1 MLKLWHDFD
10 TQGVP
15 GVNYNV
21 NSQRLSENASLAT
34 EIKSF
39 YFIYL
44 FFTDFISINIFDL
57 LDCHA
62 VKRGDNND
70 VWKMQLLSNSGPPWM
85 SIIDT
90 LHGD

>member
-1 MLKLWHDFD
+1 MLKLWHVFD

-15 GVNYNV
+15 GVNSNV
-21 NSQRLSENASLAT
+21 NSQRLSENASLAM

-70 VWKMQLLSNSGPPWM
+70 VCNFCPILAH
-85 SIIDT
+85 
-90 LHGD
+90 HGCPS

>member
-1 MLKLWHDFD
+1 M
-10 TQGVP
+10 
-15 GVNYNV
+15 NYNV
-21 NSQRLSENASLAT
+21 KSQRLSENASLAM

-44 FFTDFISINIFDL
+44 FFTEFISINIFDL

-62 VKRGDNND
+62 VKRGDNDD

-85 SIIDT
+85 SIIGT